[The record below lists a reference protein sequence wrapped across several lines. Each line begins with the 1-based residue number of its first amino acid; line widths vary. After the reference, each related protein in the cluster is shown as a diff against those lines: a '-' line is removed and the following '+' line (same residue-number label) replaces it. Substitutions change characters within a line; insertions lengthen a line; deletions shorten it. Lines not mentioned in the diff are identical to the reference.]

1 MLPARLIRALDGNVM
16 ISDSTEK
23 YVISSL
29 GWADKSS
36 LWVLNTD
43 SETIDQVRLSD
54 ANYLSLHPGKEN
66 HFSVV
71 HHFDNN
77 RLEISAHSASTPE
90 RPLANITL
98 TDSEQRF
105 EGENG
110 VWEHLQK
117 AYVSYYVHQGEGAFW
132 LFLVDHI
139 RRQVNLQQF
148 EWYDNSYD
156 HGYQGIIGVVE
167 VPNQNLLLVSVQR
180 DSQPVLYDP
189 HQRQAIRKIHL
200 ADRGG
205 NPRLRFRSKA
215 NELWADDYDTLLKLN
230 PADWTV
236 QESKRLQDAA
246 AGTAQF
252 IGAFEFNSDESLCA
266 VARPF
271 SGDVIALDTSSF
283 KIRYRCKIGS
293 EPLEAS
299 ILKDGRVFARDW
311 KTGALLN
318 GRLKRSLFL

>member
-1 MLPARLIRALDGNVM
+1 MKTVMLRDI
-16 ISDSTEK
+16 TEK
-23 YVISSL
+23 HIISSL

-43 SETIDQVRLSD
+43 SEQVEQVRLSD
-54 ANYLSLHPGKEN
+54 ANYLSLHPGNEN

-77 RLEISAHSASTPE
+77 RLEISVHSASAPE

-105 EGENG
+105 EGESS

-117 AYVSYYVHQGEGAFW
+117 AYVSYFVHQGESAFW
-132 LFLVDHI
+132 LFLIDPV
-139 RRQVNLQQF
+139 RRQVSLQQF
-148 EWYDNSYD
+148 EWYDSSYD
-156 HGYQGIIGVVE
+156 QGYQGILGVIE

-189 HQRQAIRKIHL
+189 HQRRVVRKIRL

-205 NPRLRFRSKA
+205 NPRLRFRSKV

-236 QESKRLQDAA
+236 QQSKRLQGAA
-246 AGTAQF
+246 AGMARF
-252 IGAFEFNSDESLCA
+252 IGEFEFNGDESLCA

-271 SGDVIALDTSSF
+271 SGDVIALDTRSF
-283 KIRYRCKIGS
+283 KVRYHCKIGG
-293 EPLEAS
+293 EPLEVAV
-299 ILKDGRVFARDW
+299 LKDGRVFARDW
-311 KTGALLN
+311 KTGSLLK
-318 GRLKRSLFL
+318 GRLKRSFFI